1 MNDKMDNMLCDLF
14 KESKKKFFECMKDDN
29 NKKLFSLIDRM
40 CDESPGILPKKNYKQ
55 VLYSILFFNSNLEE
69 FSNILNKED
78 FSYIVSMTNFINTI
92 DFCINDDGQLNFVE
106 IKWVR
111 RIKKINKT
119 FENFDYTFTTRES
132 EYKQLILKDFNKNFN
147 YDMESYIMTIRGV
160 DYEKLLNI
168 ISEIFK
174 EENWKTKSL
183 DVNPGE
189 FYFFDEK
196 KAFGKYFV

>member
-1 MNDKMDNMLCDLF
+1 MINIMDNMLWDLF

-29 NKKLFSLIDRM
+29 NKKLFSLIDRI
-40 CDESPGILPKKNYKQ
+40 CDESTGILPKKDYKQ
-55 VLYSILFFNSNLEE
+55 ELYSILFFNSNLEE

-78 FSYIVSMTNFINTI
+78 FSYIVSMINFINTI
-92 DFCINDDGQLNFVE
+92 DYCINDDGQLNFVE

-119 FENFDYTFTTRES
+119 FENFNYTFTTQES

-189 FYFFDEK
+189 YYFFDDK